1 MAEDQ
6 KEEQTD
12 KAEEEKESQMT
23 IGTIMFYLTTY
34 LLSLQKVLNL

>member
-12 KAEEEKESQMT
+12 KAEEEKEAQMT
-23 IGTIMFYLTTY
+23 IGTIMFYLTIY